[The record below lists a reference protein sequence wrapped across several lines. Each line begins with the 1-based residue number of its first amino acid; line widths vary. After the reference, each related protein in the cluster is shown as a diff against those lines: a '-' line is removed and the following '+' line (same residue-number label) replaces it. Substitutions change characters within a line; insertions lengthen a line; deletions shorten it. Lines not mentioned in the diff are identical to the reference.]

1 MVAVEAIYKLMRARL
16 GLGLLFLFPLA
27 FIVIGATLISTLVA
41 SANNPPPGANS
52 VLTVTKTVQG
62 SAPGQ
67 VFEITVT
74 GATGVVSTT
83 TIVAG
88 QTITFA
94 VPSGLYTVTETSPG
108 AGWATTYNVTTGNG
122 YVTPASAVVT
132 LTNAPNAPTVASGT
146 LITGTVYRD
155 VNSDG
160 RITANGVITETGV
173 QSVTVT
179 AYDRNGNVAGATT
192 TAASGRYTLTTTAAG
207 PWRVEFSDLPVGYEP
222 SRSGLQ
228 NGTSVQFVSSTSEAR
243 NVNFGIARPT
253 DFCQANP
260 LLAMPAHLAGTGV
273 GQTSLTNDFAMTYF
287 PYNNPTNLQ
296 RTNVATLEQVGSLWG
311 VAYQR
316 ESARVFS
323 SAFLKRHVG
332 VGPRGLDG
340 VYVFDR
346 NSPSLLGGFDLE
358 NVSPVNGGIINLGT
372 VTRTNVAGAIA
383 NSSAGDYQL
392 SADPGQASIDLD
404 GFAKVGKVGYGDIDM
419 APDDQTLWMVNLNQ
433 RTLVKVDLDQ
443 VTVSNTNPN
452 PVPAAAVSHYAIVT
466 GTSGAPLITGA
477 PTCSAGTLRPFGL
490 KILDDIGYLGVVCD
504 AATSGTRLQPSQL
517 IAYVLSFDPANPT
530 SFTTEVTI
538 PMNYTREVA
547 YQGNNNANETLSGVW
562 QRWASSWSDFNNYGG
577 TVTPN
582 FRSAPQPILS
592 DIEFAD
598 DGAMILGIAD
608 RGAHMG
614 GSANYPAIPYSGGSR
629 PGLINMITAGDT
641 LRVPRVGDGW
651 GSPED
656 GENDPG
662 EPAWS
667 GTAANRFLTN
677 DSAGN
682 HGEFFF
688 GDIRFD
694 EGANEA
700 DGHYEVT
707 EGALAVLPGR
717 NEMVSTVMD
726 PILFF
731 QQGTRW
737 FNTTTGDRTR
747 NYASFST
754 SFSDPARFGKGAG
767 VGDLELLCDPAPI
780 EIGNR
785 VWNDTNANGIQDPG
799 EPGLTGVAVTL
810 TLPTGGSIATV
821 TGIDGTYY
829 FTREATTG
837 AYSQTLRPNATYT
850 ISVGL
855 TQAAL
860 NGFDL
865 TAANADGLT
874 TNDAIADVR
883 DSDATAVNGLARIVY
898 TTGGPGRNNHGL
910 DFGFEQGSIG
920 HVEIVNTPPPP
931 DITHFKDF
939 VAAIAQGD
947 GTWNMLYRITVQ
959 NIGGSAGQ
967 YDLEDEPT
975 FDDDLTL
982 NSASFVS
989 SAPSGN
995 ALAGSGPWTLA
1006 DDVSLNAG
1014 ASHIYT
1020 LTVNATLNLTAGS
1033 GGDNVYT
1040 ACEAATPGNPE
1051 AGEGGFNESRLD
1063 TNNDGTPDEI
1073 DEACGDVPNIV
1084 HDKEFV
1090 SATAAAGDT
1099 WDVVY
1104 RIVVNNNGGTSGVYS
1119 LSDQPAFDDDI
1130 DINGASFASS
1140 VPSGSGLAGD
1150 GPWSLATNQS
1160 LNAGASHIYTLTVN
1174 VDMNLAG
1181 GIGDD
1186 SYDRCLPTPDGA
1198 PDQGLFNRATLTQP
1212 GQPGRDADACGDL
1225 PNIVHDKEFES
1236 ATAAAGDTWDVVYR
1250 ITVHNNGGASGVYT
1264 LSDQPAF
1271 DDDID
1276 INSASFAS
1284 TVPSGGPLAGD
1295 GPWSLA
1301 TNQSLNAGAS
1311 HVYTLTVNVGLN
1323 LAGGI
1328 GNDVYDRCL
1337 PTPDGA
1343 PDQGLFNRATLTQP
1357 GQPGRDADACGD
1369 LPNIVHDK
1377 EFVSATVAAG
1387 DTWDVVYRITVNNNG
1402 GASGVYTLS
1411 DQPAMDDD
1419 IDINSASFASTVP
1432 SGSGLAG
1439 DGPWSLATNQ
1449 SLNAG
1454 ASHVYTLTVNVDMDL
1469 AGGSGDDS
1477 YDRCQPTPDGA
1488 PDQGLFNRVTLTQ
1501 PGQPGRDAD
1510 ACGDLPNIVHDKE
1523 FVSATAAAGD
1533 TWDVVYRI
1541 TVNNNGGASGTYSL
1555 SDQPSFDDDIDINGA
1570 SFASTVPSGSGLAGD
1585 GPWSLATNQSLN
1597 AGASHVYTLTV
1608 NVDMDLA
1615 GGSGDDSYDRCLPT
1629 PDGVPDQG
1637 LFNRVTLTQPGQ
1649 PGRDADACGDLPN
1662 IVHDKEFVSATAAAG
1677 DTWDVVYRI
1686 TVNNNGGASGTY
1698 SLSDQPAMD
1707 DDIDINSASFAST
1720 VPSNGALAGSGPWSL
1735 ATNQSLASGASHIY
1749 TLTVNV
1755 GLNLAGGS
1763 GDDNYDRCLPTPDG
1777 APDQGLFNRATLTQ
1791 PGQPGRDADACGDL
1805 PNIVHD
1811 KEFVSATAAAGDT
1824 WDVVYRIT
1832 VNNNGGAS
1840 GTYSLSDQP
1849 SFDDDID
1856 INGASFASTVP
1867 SGSGLAGDGPWSL
1880 ATNQSLN
1887 AGASHIYTL
1896 TVNVDMDLAGGSGDD
1911 SYDRC
1916 LPTPDGAPDQG
1927 LFNRAT
1933 LTQPGQ
1939 PGRDADACGDL
1950 PNIVHD
1956 KEFVSATAAAGDTW
1970 DVVYRITV
1978 NNNGGASGVYSLSD
1992 QPAMDDDID
2001 INSASF
2007 ASTVPSGGPLAGD
2020 GPWALAT
2027 NQSLNAGASHIYTL
2041 TVNVDMNLAGGIG
2054 DDNYDRCLP
2063 TPDGAPDQGL
2073 FNRVTLTQPGQPGR
2087 DADACGDIPSITH
2100 EKTFVGVTEQPDGTW
2115 NLVYRI
2121 DVLNNGGATGQ
2132 YDLEDEPTFDD
2143 DLTLNSASFVST
2155 VPSGGPLAGNGPW
2168 TLADDV
2174 SLAAGASHVYTLTV
2188 NATLDLST
2196 GSGGDNTY
2204 TACETATP
2212 GNPEAGE
2219 GGFNESRL
2227 DTNNDGT
2234 PDEIDEA
2241 CGDVPNITHEKTF
2254 VGVTEQPDG
2263 TWNLVYRID
2272 VLNNGGATG
2281 EYDLEDEPTF
2291 DDDLTLN
2298 SAGFVSTVP
2307 SGGPLAGDGPW
2318 TLADD
2323 VSLAAGASHV
2333 YTLTVNAT
2341 LNLSAGSGGDNTYT
2355 ACETAT
2361 PGNPEAGEGGFN
2373 ESRLDT
2379 NNDGTPDEIDEA
2391 CGDVPYLDLALR
2403 KTLAAGQAAT
2413 VQAGDDVA
2421 YSIEVFNQGRR
2432 AATDVR
2438 VTDYIPAGMTLSP
2451 NAVGWTAVGNT
2462 AEITVP
2468 TLGVGQSTTL
2478 EIVLRVDGGFQ
2489 GAQLINWAEIS
2500 EDNGNDVDSVADN
2513 GNQNTV
2519 GEQPPQLE
2527 DNQIDENGLD
2537 GGDEDDHD
2545 PATVNVGQVYD
2556 LALRK
2561 TLAAGQAAAVQPGA
2575 DVTYTIQVLNQGSLD
2590 AANVQVVDYIP
2601 AGMTLSP
2608 LASGWTDNGSTATR
2622 TVASLPAGQSV
2633 NLTIVLRID
2642 PGFQGTAL
2650 VNGVEITADNG
2661 DDIDSTPDN
2670 QDGNTPGEDA
2680 NFKNDEVNEDGFAGG
2695 DEDDHDREPVTI
2707 VRPGIT
2713 HDKTFVSVTAAAGN
2727 TWNLV
2732 YRITVVNNGGVTG
2745 EYDLED
2751 EPTFDDDLTLNS
2763 AGFVSTVPSGGP
2775 LAGDGPWTLAD
2786 DVSLAA
2792 GASHVYTL
2800 TVNATLDL
2808 STGSGGD
2815 NTYTACETATPGN
2828 PEAGEGG
2835 FNESRLDTNN
2845 DGTPDE
2851 IDEAC
2856 GDVPNITHE
2865 KTFVGVTEQPDG
2877 TWNLVYRIDVLNNG
2891 GATGEYDLEDEPTFD
2906 DDLTLNSAGFVSTVP
2921 SGGPLAGDGPW
2932 TLADDVSLAAGA
2944 SHVYTLTVNATL
2956 NLSAGSG
2963 GDNTY
2968 TACETATPGNP
2979 EAGEGGFNESRLDTN
2994 NDGTP
2999 DEIDE
3004 ACGDVPYLDLAL
3016 RKTLAAGQAATV
3028 QAGDDVAYSIEVFNQ
3043 GRRAATDV
3051 RVTDYIPAGM
3061 TLSPN
3066 AVGWTAVG
3074 NTAEITV
3081 PTLGVGQSTTLE
3093 IVLRVDG
3100 GFQGAQLINWAEIS
3114 EDNGNDVDSVADNGN
3129 QNTVGEQPPQL
3140 EDNQIDENGLDGGDE
3155 DDHDPATVNV
3165 GQVYDLAL
3173 RKTLAAGQAA
3183 AVQPG
3188 ADVTYTIQVLNQGSL
3203 DAANVQV
3210 VDYIPAGMTLSPLA
3224 SGWTDNGSTATRTVA
3239 SLPAGQSVNLTIVLR
3254 IDPGFQGTALVNG
3267 VEITAD
3273 NGDDIDSTPD
3283 NQDGNTPGED
3293 ANFKN
3298 DEVNEDG
3305 FAGGDEDD
3313 HDREPVTIVQP
3324 GLNHDK
3330 EFVSATAANGG
3341 WNVVYR
3347 ITVNNT
3353 GTASGVYT
3361 LTDQPAMD
3369 DDVTINSA
3377 SFVSSV
3383 PSNGALAGT
3392 GPWSLATNQSLAAG
3406 ASHVYTLTV
3415 NVGLNLAGGGGNDV
3429 YDRCLPTP
3437 DGAPDQGLFNR
3448 ATLTQPGQPGRDA
3461 DACGDVPH
3469 IVHDKEFVSATA
3481 AAGDTWDVV
3490 YRIVA
3495 TNNGGASGVYT
3506 LSDQPAMDNDVTI
3519 NSASF
3524 VSTVPSNGALAGTG
3538 PWALATNQSLN
3549 AGASHVYTLTVNVG
3563 LNLAG
3568 GGGNDVYDR
3577 CLPTPD
3583 GAPNQGL
3590 FNRATLTQPGQPGRD
3605 ADVCGDVPNIVHD
3618 KEFVSATAAAGDTWD
3633 VVYRITVNNNGGA
3646 SGTYSLS
3653 DQPAMDNDV
3662 TINSAGFVSSVP
3674 SNGAL
3679 AGTGPWTLAT
3689 NQSLNAGAS
3698 HVYTLTVNV
3707 DLNLA
3712 GGGGNDVYDRC
3723 LPTPDGAPNQGL
3735 FNRATLTQPG
3745 QPGRDADACGDVP
3758 NIVHDKEFVSA
3769 TAVNGGWNVV
3779 YRITVNNNGGTSGVY
3794 TLSDQPSFDDDIDIN
3809 SAGFASTVPSGSGL
3823 TGDGPWSL
3831 ATNQSLNAG
3840 ASHIYTLTV
3849 NVDMDLAGGSGDDD
3863 YDRCQPTPDG
3873 APNQGLFN
3881 RVTLTQP
3888 GQPGR
3893 DADACG
3899 DLPNIVHDKEFVS
3912 ATAANGG
3919 WNVVYRITVNNNGGA
3934 SGVYTLTDQPAMDN
3948 DVTINSASFV
3958 SSVPSNGALNGSG
3971 PWSLATNQSL
3981 NAGASHVYTLTM
3993 NVGLNL
3999 AGGGGNDVYDRC
4011 LPTPDGAPNQ
4021 GLFNR
4026 ATLTQPGQPGRDA
4039 DACGDVPNITHDK
4052 QFVSLTQVTGNTWSV
4067 VYRIIVTNGGG
4078 MPGQYDLSDQPAFD
4092 DDVAITGASFVSTV
4106 PSNGA
4111 LAATPWVL
4119 ANDVNLAAGASHIY
4133 TLTVGV
4139 RLDLSTGSSG
4149 DNIVTRCGTETPG
4162 DPQAGEGLFNESRLD
4177 LNNDGVP
4184 DEIDDVCENL
4194 NYMDLALRK
4203 RPAATNPPTL
4213 RPGDLVT
4220 FTVEVFNQG
4229 VLTATNIQVVDYIP
4243 AGAAL
4248 SATTP
4253 GWTAQNGTASA
4264 TIASLAPSQ
4273 TATLTLALRI
4283 GASFQATSLTNYAE
4297 VAGQTGGQDIDST
4310 PDSQNQNTPGEQP
4323 PALEDDQINEN
4334 GQNGADEDDHDLA
4347 TVAISQLADWGDL
4360 PARYP
4365 TTAANVGANH
4375 RIEPGV
4381 FLGARVDGE
4390 GDGQP
4395 SVGANGDDNNP
4406 AAGPD
4411 DEDGVLFLT
4420 PLTPGTTAQIR
4431 VTASISGFLNG
4442 WFDWNNNGLLESGER
4457 VFADAALNAGA
4468 NTLNVNVPANANPEE
4483 LYARFRFTTGRN
4495 QAIAPTGSAPNG
4507 EVEDYVLLSLGD
4519 TVFLDNGQGSGVP
4532 NDGKQTGDEPGV
4544 ANVTVQLLSSQG
4556 AVLATTTTDAQGNYL
4571 FTGLPA
4577 GDYRVRVAAA
4587 EFQPGGDLAGLRS
4600 STGAG
4605 IPNADLDQDVDE
4617 NGVDDTNPAANGI
4630 TSGVITLSPAG
4641 EPDAAVDGNGVNSN
4655 LTLDFGFVR
4664 YDLALRKSVSGYSET
4679 PLVPG
4684 VSKITFRIE
4693 VINQGDVAASNVT
4706 VVDYLQNGYTF
4717 DAADNPGWTGGANPT
4732 TVIAGPI
4739 QPGDIATVNLVLR
4752 LNAGTRGATLAN
4764 FAEIANDGWPAGS
4777 DIDSTPDTQN
4787 QETPVKDDVIDEDGK
4802 NVPGEDEDDHD
4813 VAIVTV
4819 QVFDLALM
4827 KRVAFAPS
4835 PLVPGQS
4842 KVTFAIEVFNQGDIT
4857 ATNVLLTDYVQQGF
4871 TFSLADNPGW
4881 SAADPLK
4888 PTLLITGAIP
4898 PGRSA
4903 VVNVVLGTTADG
4915 ARQVV
4920 NNFAEIS
4927 DVDDTIVGNAPPID
4941 VDSTPDNLNQES
4953 PVKDDVITED
4963 GKNVPGQDEDDHDIA
4978 SLRLP
4983 GVGIG
4988 GFVWADLD
4996 NSGTFQQGETTFDG
5010 VTVQLYRA
5018 GDTPGVSTPVA
5029 SQVTTNGGN
5038 YLFTDL
5044 APGRYF
5050 VYIPTPPAGHPLSST
5065 PTDTADNQQ
5074 KNDDNGIQPTVGGG
5088 TSSPVIDLQPGQEP
5102 LPEIDGTDINIDST
5116 IDFGFLPPVSLGNL
5130 VWHDANDNGQRDNGE
5145 AGIDGVGVQLYRA
5158 DQTPGVDAPVATTT
5172 TAGGGQYLFSNLTP
5186 GEYIVYIPTPPAAY
5200 PASSSVTDNADNG
5213 QDNDDNGA
5221 QATVGGPVT
5230 SPTITLTPGQ
5240 EPTSEDGNAN
5250 SDLTI
5255 DFGFYGP
5262 LSLGD
5267 IVWHDANNNGQR
5279 DNGETGIA
5287 GVNVQLFQA
5296 GQTPGV
5302 DNPVAVDVTDA
5313 NGNYRFDG
5321 LRPGQ
5326 YFVYMPTPPADYP
5339 TSSTPTSTADD
5350 NVNDDDNGVQ
5360 ASTGAPVTSAVVTL
5374 TSGAEPNEN
5383 GMANLTI
5390 DFGFYRFDLALR
5402 KTVASLSS
5410 TPLAPG
5416 VSTITFT
5423 IAVFNQGDIQATNV
5437 TVVDYVPA
5445 GLVFEPALNPGWSGS
5460 PNPTTVIA
5468 GPIQPGQSATVQIV
5482 LRVAAGAA
5490 GQSIAN
5496 AAEIANDNQPPGTDP
5511 DSRPDTQ
5518 NQETPVK
5525 DDVIDEDAVTN
5536 PGVDDEDDHDIAVVT
5551 VDTFDLALRKRV
5563 VSQSDSPLAP
5573 GVSTVTFSI
5582 EVFNQ
5587 GDVAASNVTVIDY
5600 VPAGLVFDPSI
5611 NPGWS
5616 GSPNPTTVIAGPV
5629 QPGQSATVQIVLRVA
5644 VGTAGLT
5651 INNAA
5656 EIADDSTDG
5665 ADVDSTPDTQNQE
5678 TPVKDDVIDENALTN
5693 PGVDDEDD
5701 HDIAPITVGAFD
5713 LALRKQLIPG
5723 QHPTFQANDSVRF
5736 LIEVFNQGNITATNI
5751 TIVDYIPA
5759 GFVLSSTA
5767 PVNAGWVVNGNVA
5780 QTTLPG
5786 PLAPGASITREIV
5799 LFVVEAAGVVTNY
5812 AEITGASDE
5821 DGTPTPDIDS
5831 TPDAINGNDPY
5842 VDDVIDDDGTIDED
5856 DHDGAEITV
5865 DRFDMSL
5872 IKRLADGQEVQVQT
5886 GDDVEY
5892 TIQVRNEGSALV
5904 SEVLLIDYIPTG
5916 FILSPVDPYG
5926 WVASA
5931 DGRTATN
5938 SIPGPIPP
5946 GGTASINILLR
5957 VTALEPATYIN
5968 WAEILFVYDEE
5979 GNPHVDGD
5987 STPNDDPGDDDID
6000 GDGIPDEDDIDA
6012 AVVEIQKPTA
6022 ITLSSFTANFAGG
6035 VIRVLWTTTLELDTV
6050 GFHLY
6055 RSTSGGL
6062 NDAVRIT
6069 PALIPGQGSDGGAYS
6084 FTDTRITAG
6093 VTYWYWLVET
6103 ETTGTI
6109 NYYGPVRATAI
6120 QGYDPEGRMGIF
6132 LPIISR

>member
-1 MVAVEAIYKLMRARL
+1 LSDNEINENGLDGGDEDDHDPATVNVGQVYDLALRKTLAAGQAAAVQPGADVTYTIQVFNQGSLDAANVEVVDYIPAGMTLS
-16 GLGLLFLFPLA
+16 PLA
-27 FIVIGATLISTLVA
+27 SGWTDNGSTATRTIASLPAGQSVNLTIVLRIDPGFQGTALVNGA
-41 SANNPPPGANS
+41 
-52 VLTVTKTVQG
+52 
-62 SAPGQ
+62 
-67 VFEITVT
+67 EITADN
-74 GATGVVSTT
+74 GNDIDSTPDNQDGNT
-83 TIVAG
+83 PGESTNFKNDEVNEDGFANGDEDDHDREPVTIVRPG
-88 QTITFA
+88 LTHDKTF
-94 VPSGLYTVTETSPG
+94 VS
-108 AGWATTYNVTTGNG
+108 
-122 YVTPASAVVT
+122 VTPA
-132 LTNAPNAPTVASGT
+132 
-146 LITGTVYRD
+146 
-155 VNSDG
+155 
-160 RITANGVITETGV
+160 
-173 QSVTVT
+173 
-179 AYDRNGNVAGATT
+179 
-192 TAASGRYTLTTTAAG
+192 
-207 PWRVEFSDLPVGYEP
+207 
-222 SRSGLQ
+222 
-228 NGTSVQFVSSTSEAR
+228 
-243 NVNFGIARPT
+243 
-253 DFCQANP
+253 
-260 LLAMPAHLAGTGV
+260 
-273 GQTSLTNDFAMTYF
+273 
-287 PYNNPTNLQ
+287 
-296 RTNVATLEQVGSLWG
+296 
-311 VAYQR
+311 
-316 ESARVFS
+316 
-323 SAFLKRHVG
+323 
-332 VGPRGLDG
+332 
-340 VYVFDR
+340 
-346 NSPSLLGGFDLE
+346 
-358 NVSPVNGGIINLGT
+358 
-372 VTRTNVAGAIA
+372 
-383 NSSAGDYQL
+383 
-392 SADPGQASIDLD
+392 
-404 GFAKVGKVGYGDIDM
+404 
-419 APDDQTLWMVNLNQ
+419 
-433 RTLVKVDLDQ
+433 
-443 VTVSNTNPN
+443 
-452 PVPAAAVSHYAIVT
+452 
-466 GTSGAPLITGA
+466 
-477 PTCSAGTLRPFGL
+477 
-490 KILDDIGYLGVVCD
+490 
-504 AATSGTRLQPSQL
+504 
-517 IAYVLSFDPANPT
+517 
-530 SFTTEVTI
+530 
-538 PMNYTREVA
+538 
-547 YQGNNNANETLSGVW
+547 
-562 QRWASSWSDFNNYGG
+562 
-577 TVTPN
+577 
-582 FRSAPQPILS
+582 
-592 DIEFAD
+592 
-598 DGAMILGIAD
+598 
-608 RGAHMG
+608 
-614 GSANYPAIPYSGGSR
+614 
-629 PGLINMITAGDT
+629 
-641 LRVPRVGDGW
+641 
-651 GSPED
+651 
-656 GENDPG
+656 
-662 EPAWS
+662 
-667 GTAANRFLTN
+667 
-677 DSAGN
+677 AGN
-682 HGEFFF
+682 
-688 GDIRFD
+688 
-694 EGANEA
+694 
-700 DGHYEVT
+700 T
-707 EGALAVLPGR
+707 
-717 NEMVSTVMD
+717 
-726 PILFF
+726 
-731 QQGTRW
+731 W
-737 FNTTTGDRTR
+737 
-747 NYASFST
+747 
-754 SFSDPARFGKGAG
+754 
-767 VGDLELLCDPAPI
+767 DL
-780 EIGNR
+780 
-785 VWNDTNANGIQDPG
+785 V
-799 EPGLTGVAVTL
+799 
-810 TLPTGGSIATV
+810 
-821 TGIDGTYY
+821 
-829 FTREATTG
+829 
-837 AYSQTLRPNATYT
+837 
-850 ISVGL
+850 
-855 TQAAL
+855 
-860 NGFDL
+860 
-865 TAANADGLT
+865 
-874 TNDAIADVR
+874 
-883 DSDATAVNGLARIVY
+883 
-898 TTGGPGRNNHGL
+898 
-910 DFGFEQGSIG
+910 
-920 HVEIVNTPPPP
+920 
-931 DITHFKDF
+931 
-939 VAAIAQGD
+939 
-947 GTWNMLYRITVQ
+947 YRITVV
-959 NIGGSAGQ
+959 NNGSANGE

-982 NSASFVS
+982 NSADFVS
-989 SAPSGN
+989 TVPSGGP
-995 ALAGSGPWTLA
+995 LAGDGPWTLA
-1006 DDVSLNAG
+1006 DDVSLAAG
-1014 ASHIYT
+1014 ASHVYT
-1020 LTVNATLNLTAGS
+1020 LTVNATLDLTTGS

-1073 DEACGDVPNIV
+1073 DEACGDVPNIT
-1084 HDKEFV
+1084 HD
-1090 SATAAAGDT
+1090 
-1099 WDVVY
+1099 
-1104 RIVVNNNGGTSGVYS
+1104 
-1119 LSDQPAFDDDI
+1119 
-1130 DINGASFASS
+1130 
-1140 VPSGSGLAGD
+1140 
-1150 GPWSLATNQS
+1150 
-1160 LNAGASHIYTLTVN
+1160 
-1174 VDMNLAG
+1174 
-1181 GIGDD
+1181 
-1186 SYDRCLPTPDGA
+1186 
-1198 PDQGLFNRATLTQP
+1198 
-1212 GQPGRDADACGDL
+1212 
-1225 PNIVHDKEFES
+1225 
-1236 ATAAAGDTWDVVYR
+1236 
-1250 ITVHNNGGASGVYT
+1250 
-1264 LSDQPAF
+1264 
-1271 DDDID
+1271 
-1276 INSASFAS
+1276 
-1284 TVPSGGPLAGD
+1284 
-1295 GPWSLA
+1295 
-1301 TNQSLNAGAS
+1301 
-1311 HVYTLTVNVGLN
+1311 
-1323 LAGGI
+1323 
-1328 GNDVYDRCL
+1328 
-1337 PTPDGA
+1337 
-1343 PDQGLFNRATLTQP
+1343 
-1357 GQPGRDADACGD
+1357 
-1369 LPNIVHDK
+1369 
-1377 EFVSATVAAG
+1377 
-1387 DTWDVVYRITVNNNG
+1387 
-1402 GASGVYTLS
+1402 
-1411 DQPAMDDD
+1411 
-1419 IDINSASFASTVP
+1419 
-1432 SGSGLAG
+1432 
-1439 DGPWSLATNQ
+1439 
-1449 SLNAG
+1449 
-1454 ASHVYTLTVNVDMDL
+1454 
-1469 AGGSGDDS
+1469 
-1477 YDRCQPTPDGA
+1477 
-1488 PDQGLFNRVTLTQ
+1488 
-1501 PGQPGRDAD
+1501 
-1510 ACGDLPNIVHDKE
+1510 
-1523 FVSATAAAGD
+1523 
-1533 TWDVVYRI
+1533 
-1541 TVNNNGGASGTYSL
+1541 
-1555 SDQPSFDDDIDINGA
+1555 
-1570 SFASTVPSGSGLAGD
+1570 
-1585 GPWSLATNQSLN
+1585 
-1597 AGASHVYTLTV
+1597 
-1608 NVDMDLA
+1608 
-1615 GGSGDDSYDRCLPT
+1615 
-1629 PDGVPDQG
+1629 
-1637 LFNRVTLTQPGQ
+1637 
-1649 PGRDADACGDLPN
+1649 
-1662 IVHDKEFVSATAAAG
+1662 
-1677 DTWDVVYRI
+1677 
-1686 TVNNNGGASGTY
+1686 
-1698 SLSDQPAMD
+1698 
-1707 DDIDINSASFAST
+1707 
-1720 VPSNGALAGSGPWSL
+1720 
-1735 ATNQSLASGASHIY
+1735 
-1749 TLTVNV
+1749 
-1755 GLNLAGGS
+1755 
-1763 GDDNYDRCLPTPDG
+1763 
-1777 APDQGLFNRATLTQ
+1777 
-1791 PGQPGRDADACGDL
+1791 
-1805 PNIVHD
+1805 
-1811 KEFVSATAAAGDT
+1811 
-1824 WDVVYRIT
+1824 
-1832 VNNNGGAS
+1832 
-1840 GTYSLSDQP
+1840 
-1849 SFDDDID
+1849 
-1856 INGASFASTVP
+1856 
-1867 SGSGLAGDGPWSL
+1867 
-1880 ATNQSLN
+1880 
-1887 AGASHIYTL
+1887 
-1896 TVNVDMDLAGGSGDD
+1896 
-1911 SYDRC
+1911 
-1916 LPTPDGAPDQG
+1916 
-1927 LFNRAT
+1927 
-1933 LTQPGQ
+1933 
-1939 PGRDADACGDL
+1939 
-1950 PNIVHD
+1950 
-1956 KEFVSATAAAGDTW
+1956 
-1970 DVVYRITV
+1970 
-1978 NNNGGASGVYSLSD
+1978 
-1992 QPAMDDDID
+1992 
-2001 INSASF
+2001 
-2007 ASTVPSGGPLAGD
+2007 
-2020 GPWALAT
+2020 
-2027 NQSLNAGASHIYTL
+2027 
-2041 TVNVDMNLAGGIG
+2041 
-2054 DDNYDRCLP
+2054 
-2063 TPDGAPDQGL
+2063 
-2073 FNRVTLTQPGQPGR
+2073 
-2087 DADACGDIPSITH
+2087 
-2100 EKTFVGVTEQPDGTW
+2100 KTFVSVTEQPDGTW

-2132 YDLEDEPTFDD
+2132 YDLED
-2143 DLTLNSASFVST
+2143 
-2155 VPSGGPLAGNGPW
+2155 
-2168 TLADDV
+2168 
-2174 SLAAGASHVYTLTV
+2174 
-2188 NATLDLST
+2188 
-2196 GSGGDNTY
+2196 
-2204 TACETATP
+2204 
-2212 GNPEAGE
+2212 
-2219 GGFNESRL
+2219 
-2227 DTNNDGT
+2227 
-2234 PDEIDEA
+2234 
-2241 CGDVPNITHEKTF
+2241 K
-2254 VGVTEQPDG
+2254 
-2263 TWNLVYRID
+2263 
-2272 VLNNGGATG
+2272 
-2281 EYDLEDEPTF
+2281 PTF

-2341 LNLSAGSGGDNTYT
+2341 LNLSSGSGGDNIYT
-2355 ACETAT
+2355 ACETATPGNPEAGEGGFNESRLDTNNDGVPDEIDEACGDVPNITHDKTFVGVTEQPDGTWNLVYRIDVQNNGGATGQYDLEDEPTFDDDLTLNSAGFVSTVPSGGPLAGDGPWSLADDVSLAAGASHIYTLTVNATLDLSAGSSGDNSYTACETTT

-2403 KTLAAGQAAT
+2403 KTLAQGQPST

-2432 AATDVR
+2432 AATDVQ

-2462 AEITVP
+2462 AVITVP
-2468 TLGVGQSTTL
+2468 TLAVGQSTTR
-2478 EIVLRVDGGFQ
+2478 EIVLRIDPGYQ
-2489 GAQLINWAEIS
+2489 GSALTNWAEIS

-2513 GNQNTV
+2513 SNQNTV
-2519 GEQPPQLE
+2519 GEQPPQLS
-2527 DNQIDENGLD
+2527 DNEIDENGLD

-2575 DVTYTIQVLNQGSLD
+2575 DVTYTIQVFNQGSLD
-2590 AANVQVVDYIP
+2590 AANVEVVDYIP

-2622 TVASLPAGQSV
+2622 TIASLPAGQSV

-2650 VNGVEITADNG
+2650 VNGAEITADNG
-2661 DDIDSTPDN
+2661 SDIDSTPDN

-2680 NFKNDEVNEDGFAGG
+2680 NFKNDEVNEDGFANG

-2707 VRPGIT
+2707 VRPGI
-2713 HDKTFVSVTAAAGN
+2713 
-2727 TWNLV
+2727 
-2732 YRITVVNNGGVTG
+2732 
-2745 EYDLED
+2745 
-2751 EPTFDDDLTLNS
+2751 
-2763 AGFVSTVPSGGP
+2763 
-2775 LAGDGPWTLAD
+2775 
-2786 DVSLAA
+2786 
-2792 GASHVYTL
+2792 
-2800 TVNATLDL
+2800 
-2808 STGSGGD
+2808 
-2815 NTYTACETATPGN
+2815 
-2828 PEAGEGG
+2828 
-2835 FNESRLDTNN
+2835 
-2845 DGTPDE
+2845 
-2851 IDEAC
+2851 
-2856 GDVPNITHE
+2856 
-2865 KTFVGVTEQPDG
+2865 
-2877 TWNLVYRIDVLNNG
+2877 
-2891 GATGEYDLEDEPTFD
+2891 
-2906 DDLTLNSAGFVSTVP
+2906 
-2921 SGGPLAGDGPW
+2921 
-2932 TLADDVSLAAGA
+2932 
-2944 SHVYTLTVNATL
+2944 
-2956 NLSAGSG
+2956 
-2963 GDNTY
+2963 
-2968 TACETATPGNP
+2968 
-2979 EAGEGGFNESRLDTN
+2979 
-2994 NDGTP
+2994 
-2999 DEIDE
+2999 
-3004 ACGDVPYLDLAL
+3004 
-3016 RKTLAAGQAATV
+3016 
-3028 QAGDDVAYSIEVFNQ
+3028 
-3043 GRRAATDV
+3043 
-3051 RVTDYIPAGM
+3051 
-3061 TLSPN
+3061 
-3066 AVGWTAVG
+3066 
-3074 NTAEITV
+3074 
-3081 PTLGVGQSTTLE
+3081 
-3093 IVLRVDG
+3093 
-3100 GFQGAQLINWAEIS
+3100 
-3114 EDNGNDVDSVADNGN
+3114 
-3129 QNTVGEQPPQL
+3129 
-3140 EDNQIDENGLDGGDE
+3140 
-3155 DDHDPATVNV
+3155 
-3165 GQVYDLAL
+3165 
-3173 RKTLAAGQAA
+3173 
-3183 AVQPG
+3183 
-3188 ADVTYTIQVLNQGSL
+3188 
-3203 DAANVQV
+3203 
-3210 VDYIPAGMTLSPLA
+3210 
-3224 SGWTDNGSTATRTVA
+3224 
-3239 SLPAGQSVNLTIVLR
+3239 
-3254 IDPGFQGTALVNG
+3254 
-3267 VEITAD
+3267 
-3273 NGDDIDSTPD
+3273 
-3283 NQDGNTPGED
+3283 
-3293 ANFKN
+3293 
-3298 DEVNEDG
+3298 
-3305 FAGGDEDD
+3305 
-3313 HDREPVTIVQP
+3313 
-3324 GLNHDK
+3324 NHDK
-3330 EFVSATAANGG
+3330 EFVSVTPANGG
-3341 WNVVYR
+3341 WSVVYR

-3377 SFVSSV
+3377 SFVS
-3383 PSNGALAGT
+3383 
-3392 GPWSLATNQSLAAG
+3392 
-3406 ASHVYTLTV
+3406 
-3415 NVGLNLAGGGGNDV
+3415 
-3429 YDRCLPTP
+3429 
-3437 DGAPDQGLFNR
+3437 
-3448 ATLTQPGQPGRDA
+3448 
-3461 DACGDVPH
+3461 
-3469 IVHDKEFVSATA
+3469 
-3481 AAGDTWDVV
+3481 
-3490 YRIVA
+3490 
-3495 TNNGGASGVYT
+3495 
-3506 LSDQPAMDNDVTI
+3506 
-3519 NSASF
+3519 
-3524 VSTVPSNGALAGTG
+3524 TVPSNGALNGSG
-3538 PWALATNQSLN
+3538 PWSLATNQSLN

-3568 GGGNDVYDR
+3568 GGGDDVYDR

-3583 GAPNQGL
+3583 GAPEQGL

-3605 ADVCGDVPNIVHD
+3605 ADACGDVPNIVHD
-3618 KEFVSATAAAGDTWD
+3618 KEFVSATAANGGWN
-3633 VVYRITVNNNGGA
+3633 VVYRIVATNNGGA
-3646 SGTYSLS
+3646 SGVYTLT
-3653 DQPAMDNDV
+3653 DQPAMDDDV
-3662 TINSAGFVSSVP
+3662 TVNSASFVSSVP

-3679 AGTGPWTLAT
+3679 AGNGPWSLAT
-3689 NQSLNAGAS
+3689 NQSLGAGAS

-3707 DLNLA
+3707 GLNLA
-3712 GGGGNDVYDRC
+3712 GGGGDDVYDRC
-3723 LPTPDGAPNQGL
+3723 LPTPDGAPEQGLFNRATLTQPGQPGRDADACGDVPNIVHDKEFVSATAANGGWNVVYRIVATNNGGASGVYTLTDQPAMDDDVTVNSASFVSSVPSNGNLAGAGPWSLAANQSLGAAASHVYTLTVNVSLNLAGGTGDDVYDRCLPVPDGAPNQGL

-3769 TAVNGGWNVV
+3769 TAANGGWNVV
-3779 YRITVNNNGGTSGVY
+3779 YRIVATNNGGASGVY
-3794 TLSDQPSFDDDIDIN
+3794 TLTDQPAMDDDVTIN
-3809 SAGFASTVPSGSGL
+3809 SASFVSSVPSNGALNGSGPWTL
-3823 TGDGPWSL
+3823 T
-3831 ATNQSLNAG
+3831 ANQSLNAG
-3840 ASHIYTLTV
+3840 ASHVYTLTV
-3849 NVDMDLAGGSGDDD
+3849 NVGLNLAGGGGDDV
-3863 YDRCQPTPDG
+3863 YDRCLPTPDG
-3873 APNQGLFN
+3873 APEQGLFN
-3881 RVTLTQP
+3881 RATLTQP

-3899 DLPNIVHDKEFVS
+3899 DVPNIVHDKEFVS

-3919 WNVVYRITVNNNGGA
+3919 WNVVYRIVATNNGGA
-3934 SGVYTLTDQPAMDN
+3934 SGVYTLTDQPAMDD
-3948 DVTINSASFV
+3948 DVTVNSASFV

-3971 PWSLATNQSL
+3971 PWTLTTNQSL
-3981 NAGASHVYTLTM
+3981 GAGASHVYTLTV

-3999 AGGGGNDVYDRC
+3999 AGGGGDDVYDRC
-4011 LPTPDGAPNQ
+4011 LPTPDGAPEQ

-4039 DACGDVPNITHDK
+4039 DACGDIPNITHDK

-4078 MPGQYDLSDQPAFD
+4078 LPGQYDLSDQPAFD

-4139 RLDLSTGSSG
+4139 QLDLSTGSGG

-4220 FTVEVFNQG
+4220 FTVEVINQG

-4264 TIASLAPSQ
+4264 TIASLAPGQ

-4297 VAGQTGGQDIDST
+4297 IAGQTGGQDIDST
-4310 PDSQNQNTPGEQP
+4310 PDNQNQNTPGEQP
-4323 PALEDDQINEN
+4323 PALEDDQVNEN

-4420 PLTPGTTAQIR
+4420 PLMPGTTAQIQ
-4431 VTASISGFLNG
+4431 VTAAVSGFLNG

-4457 VFADAALNAGA
+4457 VFADAALAAGA
-4468 NTLNVNVPANANPEE
+4468 NTLNVSVPANANPEE

-4495 QAIAPTGSAPNG
+4495 QATAPTGGAPNG

-4519 TVFLDNGQGSGVP
+4519 TVFLDNGQDGVVPNDATP
-4532 NDGKQTGDEPGV
+4532 NDGKQSGAEPGV
-4544 ANVTVQLLSSQG
+4544 ANVTVQLLNSQG
-4556 AVLATTTTDAQGNYL
+4556 AVIATTTTDAQGNYL

-4605 IPNADLDQDVDE
+4605 NPNADLDQDVDE
-4617 NGVDDTNPAANGI
+4617 NGVDDANPAANGI
-4630 TSGVITLSPAG
+4630 SSGVITLSPAG

-4739 QPGDIATVNLVLR
+4739 QPGDIVSVNLVLR

-4777 DIDSTPDTQN
+4777 DPDSTPDTQN

-4871 TFSLADNPGW
+4871 TFDLADNPGW
-4881 SAADPLK
+4881 TAADPLK
-4888 PTLLITGAIP
+4888 PTLLITGAIA

-4941 VDSTPDNLNQES
+4941 VDSTYDNLNQES

-4978 SLRLP
+4978 TLRLP

-5010 VTVQLYRA
+5010 VTVQLYRE

-5029 SQVTTNGGN
+5029 SQVTANGGN

-5044 APGRYF
+5044 APGKYF
-5050 VYIPTPPAGHPLSST
+5050 IYIPTPPAGHPLSST

-5102 LPEIDGTDINIDST
+5102 LPEIDGTDTNIDST

-5145 AGIDGVGVQLYRA
+5145 AGIDGVVVQLYRA
-5158 DQTPGVDAPVATTT
+5158 NQTPGVDAPIATTA

-5250 SDLTI
+5250 TDLTI

-5267 IVWHDANNNGQR
+5267 IVWHDANNNGLR

-5287 GVNVQLFQA
+5287 GINIQLFQA
-5296 GQTPGV
+5296 GQTPGI
-5302 DNPVAVDVTDA
+5302 DSPVAVDVTDA
-5313 NGNYRFDG
+5313 SGNYRFDG

-5326 YFVYMPTPPADYP
+5326 YFVYMPTPPAAYP

-5374 TSGAEPNEN
+5374 TSGAEPNES

-5402 KTVASLSS
+5402 KTVASVSS

-5423 IAVFNQGDIQATNV
+5423 LAVFNQGDIPATNV
-5437 TVVDYVPA
+5437 TVIDYVPA

-5496 AAEIANDNQPPGTDP
+5496 AAEIADDNQPPGTDP

-5536 PGVDDEDDHDIAVVT
+5536 PGVDDEDDHDIAVIT

-5582 EVFNQ
+5582 QVFNQ
-5587 GDVAASNVTVIDY
+5587 GDVAATNVTVIDY
-5600 VPAGLVFDPSI
+5600 VPTGLIFDPSI

-5616 GSPNPTTVIAGPV
+5616 GSPNPTTVIAGPI

-5656 EIADDSTDG
+5656 EIADDNTDG

-5678 TPVKDDVIDENALTN
+5678 TPVKDDVIDENAIAN

-5723 QHPTFQANDSVRF
+5723 QHPTFQANDSIRF
-5736 LIEVFNQGNITATNI
+5736 AIEVFNQGNITATDI

-5759 GFVLSSTA
+5759 GLVLSSTA

-5812 AEITGASDE
+5812 AEISGAKDE
-5821 DGTPTPDIDS
+5821 DGTPTPDVDS
-5831 TPDAINGNDPY
+5831 TPDTVNGNDPY

-5856 DHDGAEITV
+5856 DHDGAAVTV

-5886 GDDVEY
+5886 SDDVEY

-5968 WAEILFVYDEE
+5968 FAEILFVYDEE
-5979 GNPHVDGD
+5979 GNPHQDED

-6000 GDGIPDEDDIDA
+6000 GDGIPDEDDIDS